1 MSQAAQP
8 ILAGPTQPA
17 RRRRF
22 PLAVFALVVVVV
34 LAIPGGAF
42 AYAGNELSQGR
53 SLESQGI
60 RPNHKRRHVPRD
72 QLAADKMDEQRQRDP
87 DCRRRQFA
95 STIGEKY
102 RGRKK

>member
-17 RRRRF
+17 PRRRF

-53 SLESQGI
+53 SLESQG
-60 RPNHKRRHVPRD
+60 KFAQVEA
-72 QLAADKMDEQRQRDP
+72 QLAELP
-87 DCRRRQFA
+87 DSHRMAPC
-95 STIGEKY
+95 
-102 RGRKK
+102 